1 MGKEK
6 RVIALGFFDGVHLGH
21 AALLWCTNARA
32 EELGVKPFV
41 LSFDTHPGQ
50 FISGETVPLINS
62 PEGRVDLIRRLF
74 GIYDVL
80 LLHFDGRMRQMG
92 WREFVAVLQEEFG
105 AVHLVCGR
113 DFRFGYRGE
122 GTAELLQEACE
133 TRGMGCDVVE
143 EVCMDGGAVSSSRIR
158 TLLQDGALAE
168 ANRLLGHP
176 HTLVDTVR
184 HGYKLGRT
192 LGAPTI
198 NMLFPEGVLK
208 LPFGVYA
215 TRVYIGDEAYYAVTN
230 VGIRPTAGKREQV
243 TVESYI
249 LDFAADLYGR
259 EVRVEFFHYLRPE
272 IKFEGLEALKTQIKV
287 DVEATRAYFDECEID
302 NGVCSK

>member
-1 MGKEK
+1 MQMDKEK

-21 AALLWCTNARA
+21 AALLARTNARA
-32 EELGVKPFV
+32 RELGAKPFV

-74 GIYDVL
+74 GIRDVL
-80 LLHFDGRMRQMG
+80 LLHFDGRMRQMA
-92 WREFVAVLQEEFG
+92 WQDFVTVLQKEFG
-105 AVHLVCGR
+105 AVHVVCGR
-113 DFRFGYRGE
+113 DFRFGYQGE
-122 GTAELLQEACE
+122 GTADLLLEACGA
-133 TRGMGCDVVE
+133 RGMGCDVVE
-143 EVCMDGGAVSSSRIR
+143 EVSIDGGAVSSSRIR
-158 TLLQDGALAE
+158 TLLQDGEMKE

-208 LPFGVYA
+208 LPYGVYA
-215 TRVYIGDEAYYAVTN
+215 TQVYIGDEAHYAVTN
-230 VGIRPTAGKREQV
+230 VGLRPTTGRPGQV

-272 IKFEGLEALKTQIKV
+272 LKFEDLDALKTQIKT
-287 DVEATRAYFDECEID
+287 DVEATRNYFDSHL
-302 NGVCSK
+302 NAQ

>member
-21 AALLWCTNARA
+21 AALLGRTNERA
-32 EELGVKPFV
+32 KERKAKPFV

-50 FISGETVPLINS
+50 FISGEAVPLINS
-62 PEGRVDLIRRLF
+62 PEGRVDLIQRLF
-74 GIYDVL
+74 GIRDVL
-80 LLHFDGRMRQMG
+80 LLHFDLRMRQMG
-92 WREFVAVLQEEFG
+92 WRDFVTVLQEEFG
-105 AVHLVCGR
+105 AVHVVCGR
-113 DFRFGYRGE
+113 DFRFGYQGE
-122 GTAELLQEACE
+122 GTADLLQEACE
-133 TRGMGCDVVE
+133 ARGMGSDVME
-143 EVCMDGGAVSSSRIR
+143 EVCLDGGAVSSSRIR
-158 TLLQDGALAE
+158 TLLQGGEMEE

-198 NMLFPEGVLK
+198 NMLFPEGVLQ
-208 LPFGVYA
+208 LPHGVYA
-215 TRVYIGDEAYYAVTN
+215 TRVYIGDEAHFAVTN
-230 VGIRPTAGKREQV
+230 VGLRPTARRPEQV

-249 LDFAADLYGR
+249 LDYAADLYGR

-272 IKFEGLEALKTQIKV
+272 LKFEDLHALKTQIKA
-287 DVEATRAYFDECEID
+287 DVEATRSYFLDE
-302 NGVCSK
+302 K

>member
-1 MGKEK
+1 M
-6 RVIALGFFDGVHLGH
+6 IALGFFDGVHLGH
-21 AALLWCTNARA
+21 AALLERTNERARERKA
-32 EELGVKPFV
+32 KPFV

-50 FISGETVPLINS
+50 FISGEPVPLINA

-74 GIYDVL
+74 GIGDVL

-92 WREFVAVLQEEFG
+92 WRDFVTVLQKEFG

-113 DFRFGYRGE
+113 DFRFGYQGE
-122 GTAELLQEACE
+122 GTADLLQEACE
-133 TRGMGCDVVE
+133 ARGMGCDVVE
-143 EVCMDGGAVSSSRIR
+143 EVCLDEEAVSSSRIR
-158 TLLQDGALAE
+158 TLLQAGEIKE

-208 LPFGVYA
+208 LPHGVYA

-230 VGIRPTAGKREQV
+230 VGLRPTTGRPGQV

-249 LDFAADLYGR
+249 LDFSADLYGR
-259 EVRVEFFHYLRPE
+259 EVRVEFFDYLRPE
-272 IKFEGLEALKTQIKV
+272 LKFEDLEALKTQIKT
-287 DVEATRAYFDECEID
+287 DVEATRAYFL
-302 NGVCSK
+302 NTN

>member
-21 AALLWCTNARA
+21 AALLGRTNERAR
-32 EELGVKPFV
+32 ELSAKPFV

-50 FISGETVPLINS
+50 FISGDPVPLINS
-62 PEGRVDLIRRLF
+62 PEGRVDLIQRLF
-74 GIYDVL
+74 GIRDVL
-80 LLHFDGRMRQMG
+80 LLHFDLRMRQMG
-92 WREFVAVLQEEFG
+92 WRDFVTVLQEEFG
-105 AVHLVCGR
+105 AVHVVCGR
-113 DFRFGYRGE
+113 DFRFGYQGE
-122 GTAELLQEACE
+122 GTADLLQEACE
-133 TRGMGCDVVE
+133 ARGMDSDVME
-143 EVCMDGGAVSSSRIR
+143 EVCLDGGAVSSSRIR
-158 TLLQDGALAE
+158 TLLQGGEMEE

-198 NMLFPEGVLK
+198 NMLFPEGVLQ
-208 LPFGVYA
+208 LPHGVYA
-215 TRVYIGDEAYYAVTN
+215 TRVYIGDEAHFAVTN
-230 VGIRPTAGKREQV
+230 VGLRPTAGRPEQV

-249 LDFAADLYGR
+249 LDYAADLYGR

-272 IKFEGLEALKTQIKV
+272 LKFEDLHALKTQIKA
-287 DVEATRAYFDECEID
+287 DVEATRSYFLD
-302 NGVCSK
+302 VK

>member
-21 AALLWCTNARA
+21 AALLGRTNERAR
-32 EELGVKPFV
+32 ELSAKPFV

-50 FISGETVPLINS
+50 FISGDPVPLINS
-62 PEGRVDLIRRLF
+62 PEGRVDLIQRLF
-74 GIYDVL
+74 GIRDVL
-80 LLHFDGRMRQMG
+80 LLHFDLRMRQMG
-92 WREFVAVLQEEFG
+92 WRDFVTVLQEEFG
-105 AVHLVCGR
+105 AVHVVCGR
-113 DFRFGYRGE
+113 DFRFGYQGE
-122 GTAELLQEACE
+122 GTADLLQEACE
-133 TRGMGCDVVE
+133 ARGMDSDVME
-143 EVCMDGGAVSSSRIR
+143 EVCLDGGAVSSSRIR
-158 TLLQDGALAE
+158 TLLQGGEMEE

-198 NMLFPEGVLK
+198 NMLFPEGVLQ
-208 LPFGVYA
+208 LPHGVYA
-215 TRVYIGDEAYYAVTN
+215 TRVYIGDEAHFAVTN
-230 VGIRPTAGKREQV
+230 VGLRPTARRPEQV

-249 LDFAADLYGR
+249 LDYAADLYGR

-272 IKFEGLEALKTQIKV
+272 LKFEDLHALKTQIKA
-287 DVEATRAYFDECEID
+287 DVEATRSYFLDE
-302 NGVCSK
+302 K